1 MKHGSAEREPRMNY
15 DDQLLSLTHSFEDH
29 ARHYGAVSP
38 PVYLNSLHLF
48 PTFEEYLAADSS
60 KEDCFI
66 YGRDA
71 NPTVRLLERKLA
83 ALENGKAAAVFS
95 SGMAAATSAIMAV
108 CKAGDHVI
116 CMRDVYQP
124 VKRFMAA
131 VGTPRLGISVSFVS
145 GLDLDE
151 IRRAIRPETRLMI
164 LESPA
169 TFVFT
174 VVDLKAIAALC
185 KSHGIRTY
193 IDNTYC
199 TPLFQNPLDMGIDI
213 VMHTLSKYL
222 GGHSDVIG
230 GALIVND
237 TELMGEILHHIREW
251 FGGILGPMEGW
262 LVLRGLRTLDARL
275 KVHQATAMKAASFLE
290 NHPKVKKVYYTGLPS
305 HPQAELIIRQMR
317 GHTGLMSLELKGPSE
332 DAVRFI
338 NALSLFGKGCS
349 WGGFESL
356 ALCPLYRASDE
367 EMAFLGL
374 HNRGLIRL
382 HCGLEGENNLVD
394 DLSQAL
400 DLI

>member
-1 MKHGSAEREPRMNY
+1 MFY
-15 DDQLLSLTHSFEDH
+15 DDQLLSLTHQFEDH
-29 ARHYGAVSP
+29 QRHYGAVSP

-48 PTFEEYLAADSS
+48 PTFEDYLNADPSR
-60 KEDCFI
+60 EDCYI
-66 YGRDA
+66 YGRES
-71 NPTVRLLERKLA
+71 NPTIHLLERKLA
-83 ALENGKAAAVFS
+83 ALENGQAAAVFS

-108 CKAGDHVI
+108 CKSGDHI
-116 CMRDVYQP
+116 LSMRDIYQP

-131 VGTPRLGISVSFVS
+131 VGTPKLDISISFVS

-151 IRRAIRPETRLMI
+151 IERAIRPNTRLMI

-174 VVDLKAIAALC
+174 VVDLKAIASLC

-199 TPLFQNPLDMGIDI
+199 TPMFQNPLDMGIDI

-237 TELMGEILHHIREW
+237 TVLMGEILHHIREW

-275 KVHQATAMKAASFLE
+275 KVHQSTAMKVASFLE
-290 NHPKVKKVYYTGLPS
+290 SHAKVEKVYYTGLPS
-305 HPQAELIIRQMR
+305 HPQAELISRQMR
-317 GHTGLMSLELKGPSE
+317 GHTGLMSLELTRSSE

-338 NALSLFGKGCS
+338 NKLQLFGKGCS

-367 EMAFLGL
+367 DMDFLGL
-374 HNRGLIRL
+374 HNRALIRL
-382 HCGLEGENNLVD
+382 HCGLEGENNLLE

-400 DLI
+400 DSI